1 MQKQDITRYIIVFF
15 ITLAVFVTA
24 GALSGFFNG
33 KKLSEV
39 KRIQDK
45 ISIDILAAETQFQ
58 LLQELSCKDVSQS
71 SLSGELNELAEKIT
85 YSENNISDKQQVSE
99 LKRYYGLLQ
108 IKDYLLAQKL
118 KEKCK
123 IIIEP
128 IFYFYTTA
136 ENCTECVKQSIILTK
151 LREKYPELRVYSFDF
166 TSDLAP
172 LHSLIKIFKISDT
185 KLPAMV
191 INDEVYTGV
200 KTEEEIEKL
209 VPEVVEA
216 KKKQDEEKA
225 KLEAQKKEQA
235 EVWYKNTQEGVFI
248 SGVDNFTLLKCFTLI
263 K

>member
-1 MQKQDITRYIIVFF
+1 MQKQDAVRYVIVFF

-39 KRIQDK
+39 KKIQDK

-71 SLSGELNELAEKIT
+71 SLSSELNELAEKIT
-85 YSENNISDKQQVSE
+85 YSENNIDNKEQVAE

-118 KEKCK
+118 REKCK
-123 IIIEP
+123 IVVEP

-136 ENCTECVKQSIILTK
+136 ENCTECVKQSLVLTE
-151 LREKYPELRVYSFDF
+151 LRTKYPELRVYSFDF

-185 KLPAMV
+185 KLPALV
-191 INDEVYTGV
+191 VKDEVYTGY
-200 KTEEEIEKL
+200 KTEMEIEKL
-209 VPEVVEA
+209 IPEVVSA
-216 KKKQDEEKA
+216 KKKLEEEKA
-225 KLEAQKKEQA
+225 KQVELDAKMSQKTK
-235 EVWYKNTQEGVFI
+235 
-248 SGVDNFTLLKCFTLI
+248 
-263 K
+263 

>member
-1 MQKQDITRYIIVFF
+1 MNKQDITRYIIVFF
-15 ITLAVFVTA
+15 ITLAVFITA

-71 SLSGELNELAEKIT
+71 SLSSELNELAEKIT
-85 YSENNISDKQQVSE
+85 YSEHNIDNKEQVAE

-118 KEKCK
+118 REKCK
-123 IIIEP
+123 IIVEP

-136 ENCTECVKQSIILTK
+136 ENCTECVKQSLVLTQ
-151 LREKYPELRVYSFDF
+151 LRTKYPELRVYSFDF

-172 LHSLIKIFKISDT
+172 LDSLIKIFKISDT
-185 KLPAMV
+185 KLPALV
-191 INDEVYTGV
+191 VKDEVYTGY
-200 KTEEEIEKL
+200 KNEEEIEKL
-209 VPEVVEA
+209 IPEVVLA
-216 KKKQDEEKA
+216 KKKLEDEKA
-225 KLEAQKKEQA
+225 KIEQ
-235 EVWYKNTQEGVFI
+235 EK
-248 SGVDNFTLLKCFTLI
+248 SKSI
-263 K
+263 KQIQ

>member
-1 MQKQDITRYIIVFF
+1 MNKQDITRYIIVFF
-15 ITLAVFVTA
+15 ITLAVFITA

-71 SLSGELNELAEKIT
+71 SLSSELNELAEKIT
-85 YSENNISDKQQVSE
+85 YSEHNIDNKEQVAE

-118 KEKCK
+118 REKCK
-123 IIIEP
+123 IIVEP

-136 ENCTECVKQSIILTK
+136 ENCTECVKQSLVLTQ
-151 LREKYPELRVYSFDF
+151 LRTKYPELRVYSFDF

-172 LHSLIKIFKISDT
+172 LDSLIKIFKISDT
-185 KLPAMV
+185 KLPALV
-191 INDEVYTGV
+191 VKDEVYTGY
-200 KTEEEIEKL
+200 KNEEEIEKL
-209 VPEVVEA
+209 IPEVVLA
-216 KKKQDEEKA
+216 KKKLEAEKA
-225 KLEAQKKEQA
+225 KIEQ
-235 EVWYKNTQEGVFI
+235 EK
-248 SGVDNFTLLKCFTLI
+248 SKSI
-263 K
+263 KQIQ